1 MKKLLSLA
9 LALIMV
15 LTLTV
20 AVAAEEP
27 PYDNDESVTIGVSFD
42 ATNVSADTPLETFHY
57 TITAGAVID
66 GNADGNRTYV
76 QESSLIDAEPSVPM
90 PTTKT
95 YDVAMTPGAEDG
107 SFTIVLPEYSS
118 VGIYYYTVTQTEGNT
133 AGVKYDTRKMI
144 VKVTVIQQEENKVR
158 VAFATAS
165 LADTNPENGVTDVK
179 TATFVNTYSAGSL
192 SVQKLVA
199 GTLGDRDKEF
209 DVTVTFTTPSTG
221 ETVNS
226 TISYKPTV
234 DGDPQDITSADL
246 EEGTHSVTIT
256 LSHEDTITFTNIPY
270 GVKYTVAENKYADYV
285 ATYKID
291 DVNAPENKVENVKL
305 NSATPKVTITNTR
318 DAAVDTGIVLDSL
331 PYVLLI
337 AVAVVGVVIFTA
349 RKRSHREY

>member
-27 PYDNDESVTIGVSFD
+27 PYNNDESVTIGVSFTGENKT
-42 ATNVSADTPLETFHY
+42 ATTPNETFHY

-66 GNADGNRTYV
+66 GNAEGNRTYV
-76 QESSLIDAEPSVPM
+76 QESSLSDEGTSVPM
-90 PTTKT
+90 PTIKT

-144 VKVTVIQQEENKVR
+144 VKVTVIQQGKDKVR

-165 LADTNPENGVTDVK
+165 LANDDGKPGTDVK

-192 SVQKLVA
+192 SVEKLVA
-199 GTLGDRDKEF
+199 GTLGDRDKDFE
-209 DVTVTFTTPSTG
+209 VRVTFNAVG
-221 ETVNS
+221 GKNIKS
-226 TISYKPTV
+226 TISYSATAGGRPVYITPEQLE
-234 DGDPQDITSADL
+234 DGT
-246 EEGTHSVTIT
+246 EYVTIT
-256 LSHEDTITFTNIPY
+256 LSHEDTITFDNIPY
-270 GVKYTVAENKYADYV
+270 GVTYSVAETEYPEYV
-285 ATYKID
+285 DTYQID
-291 DVNAPENKVENVKL
+291 SLGAPDNKVENVEFK
-305 NSATPKVTITNTR
+305 SATSKVTITNTR

-337 AVAVVGVVIFTA
+337 AVAVVGVVIFTS

>member
-76 QESSLIDAEPSVPM
+76 QESSLIDAEASVPM

-95 YDVAMTPGAEDG
+95 YDVAMTPGAADG

-192 SVQKLVA
+192 SVEKVVA
-199 GTLGDRDKEF
+199 GNLGDRGKEF
-209 DVTVTFTTPSTG
+209 TVNVEFTAPVDASGNYDV
-221 ETVNS
+221 VNS
-226 TISYKPTV
+226 TISYDEDEGGKTISPVWDGNKASVQIRLHHEETV
-234 DGDPQDITSADL
+234 
-246 EEGTHSVTIT
+246 
-256 LSHEDTITFTNIPY
+256 TFTNIPY
-270 GVKYTVAENKYADYV
+270 GVTYIVTEEDYASEGYKDEVIVYSDEANK
-285 ATYKID
+285 KID
-291 DVNAPENKVENVKL
+291 AD
-305 NSATPKVTITNTR
+305 TPNDTVTITNTKESP
-318 DAAVDTGIVLDSL
+318 VDTGIVLDSL

-349 RKRSHREY
+349 RKRSRREY

>member
-15 LTLTV
+15 LSLSV
-20 AVAAEEP
+20 AVFADTT
-27 PYDNDESVTIGVSFD
+27 YKDVTSVSIGVRFD
-42 ATNVSADTPLETFHY
+42 ATNGSADTPQETFHY

-90 PTTKT
+90 PATTT

-165 LADTNPENGVTDVK
+165 LADNDAEPGTDVK
-179 TATFVNTYSAGSL
+179 TATFVNTYSAGEL
-192 SVQKLVA
+192 QVTKHVT
-199 GTLGDRDKEF
+199 GILGDKTKYFEI
-209 DVTVTFTTPSTG
+209 TVTLTG
-221 ETVNS
+221 EAGMTYAATYPVSGGSKLENGTDNLTKS
-226 TISYKPTV
+226 TISVGTPATFWLK
-234 DGDPQDITSADL
+234 DG
-246 EEGTHSVTIT
+246 E
-256 LSHEDTITFTNIPY
+256 TFTISNLPY
-270 GVKYTVAENKYADYV
+270 GV
-285 ATYKID
+285 TYKVEEKDYTTSDKYDPASIVYGDVDKKID
-291 DVNAPENKVENVKL
+291 TGLD
-305 NSATPKVTITNTR
+305 TVTITNNK
-318 DAAVDTGIVLDSL
+318 DGSVDTGIVLDSL

-337 AVAVVGVVIFTA
+337 AVAVVGMVIFTA

>member
-15 LTLTV
+15 LSLSV
-20 AVAAEEP
+20 AVFADATHQDDP
-27 PYDNDESVTIGVSFD
+27 SVSIGVSFD
-42 ATNVSADTPLETFHY
+42 ATNGSADTPLETFHY

-66 GNADGNRTYV
+66 GNAEGDRTYV
-76 QESSLIDAEPSVPM
+76 QESSLIDEEASVPM
-90 PTTKT
+90 PIITT
-95 YDVAMTPGAEDG
+95 YDVAMTPDAEDG

-165 LADTNPENGVTDVK
+165 LADTNPDNGVTDVK

-192 SVQKLVA
+192 AVKKLVT
-199 GTLGDRDKEF
+199 GNLGDRDKEF
-209 DVTVTFTTPSTG
+209 NVTVTFTAPANEEVKSVISYTDGTAETIEISAWKVKNGSKQAEVTIALKHN
-221 ETVNS
+221 ETV
-226 TISYKPTV
+226 
-234 DGDPQDITSADL
+234 
-246 EEGTHSVTIT
+246 
-256 LSHEDTITFTNIPY
+256 TFTNIPY
-270 GVKYTVAENKYADYV
+270 GVTYTVKEDDYTSEAMGKYDEADYTFSD
-285 ATYKID
+285 ANKEID
-291 DVNAPENKVENVKL
+291 SSSD
-305 NSATPKVTITNTR
+305 TVTITNTKESP
-318 DAAVDTGIVLDSL
+318 VDTGIVLDSL

>member
-144 VKVTVIQQEENKVR
+144 VKVTVIQQGENKVR

-165 LADTNPENGVTDVK
+165 LADDDGKPGTDVK

-192 SVQKLVA
+192 SVKKLVE
-199 GTLGDRDKEF
+199 GNLGDRDKEF
-209 DVTVTFTTPSTG
+209 TVNVEFTAPVDALGTYDV
-221 ETVNS
+221 VNS
-226 TISYKPTV
+226 TISYDEDAGGKTISPVWNGNKASVQIRLHHEETV
-234 DGDPQDITSADL
+234 
-246 EEGTHSVTIT
+246 
-256 LSHEDTITFTNIPY
+256 TFTNIPY
-270 GVKYTVAENKYADYV
+270 GVTYIVTEEDYASEGYEEEVIVYSDEANK
-285 ATYKID
+285 KID
-291 DVNAPENKVENVKL
+291 AD
-305 NSATPKVTITNTR
+305 TPNDTVTITNTKNS
-318 DAAVDTGIVLDSL
+318 AVDTGIVLDSL

-337 AVAVVGVVIFTA
+337 AVAVVGVVIFTS
-349 RKRSHREY
+349 RKRSRREY

>member
-9 LALIMV
+9 LELIMV

-66 GNADGNRTYV
+66 GNDRTYV
-76 QESSLIDAEPSVPM
+76 QESSLNDEEASVPM
-90 PTTKT
+90 PTIKT

-107 SFTIVLPEYSS
+107 SFTIVLPKYSS

-165 LADTNPENGVTDVK
+165 LANDDGKPGTDVK
-179 TATFVNTYSAGSL
+179 TATFENTYSAGSL
-192 SVQKLVA
+192 SVQKLVG

-246 EEGTHSVTIT
+246 ADGTHSVTIT

-270 GVKYTVAENKYADYV
+270 GVKYTVAENEYADYV

-291 DVNAPENKVENVKL
+291 DVDAPGNKVENKEL
-305 NSATPKVTITNTR
+305 SSAASAPKVTITNTR

>member
-15 LTLTV
+15 LSLSV
-20 AVAAEEP
+20 AVFAGTTHQDDP
-27 PYDNDESVTIGVSFD
+27 SVSIGVSFD
-42 ATNVSADTPLETFHY
+42 ATNGSADTPLETFHY

-66 GNADGNRTYV
+66 GNAEDNRTYV
-76 QESSLIDAEPSVPM
+76 QESSLNDEEASVPM
-90 PTTKT
+90 PTIKT

-165 LADTNPENGVTDVK
+165 LADTNPDNDVTDVK

-192 SVQKLVA
+192 AVKKLVT
-199 GTLGDRDKEF
+199 GNLGDRDKEF
-209 DVTVTFTTPSTG
+209 NVTVTFTAPDGLSVNSEIKYRDDGVEETIVPSEWNGSEGASKTASVVIDLKHN
-221 ETVNS
+221 ETV
-226 TISYKPTV
+226 
-234 DGDPQDITSADL
+234 
-246 EEGTHSVTIT
+246 
-256 LSHEDTITFTNIPY
+256 TFTNIPY
-270 GVKYTVAENKYADYV
+270 GVTYEVKEADYTSEENGKYND
-285 ATYKID
+285 AQYDFTDNAKKID
-291 DVNAPENKVENVKL
+291 GASD
-305 NSATPKVTITNTR
+305 TVTITNTKESP
-318 DAAVDTGIVLDSL
+318 VDTGIVLDSL

-349 RKRSHREY
+349 RKRSRREY

>member
-27 PYDNDESVTIGVSFD
+27 PYNNDESVTIGVSFTGENKT
-42 ATNVSADTPLETFHY
+42 ATTPNETFHY

-66 GNADGNRTYV
+66 GNAEGNRTYV
-76 QESSLIDAEPSVPM
+76 QESSLSDEGTSVPM
-90 PTTKT
+90 PTIKT

-165 LADTNPENGVTDVK
+165 LADKDGNPGTDVK
-179 TATFVNTYSAGSL
+179 IATFVNTYSAGSL
-192 SVQKLVA
+192 SVKKLVT
-199 GTLGDRDKEF
+199 GNLGDRDKEF
-209 DVTVTFTTPSTG
+209 NVKVTFTAPTDKEVES
-221 ETVNS
+221 V
-226 TISYKPTV
+226 ISYT
-234 DGDPQDITSADL
+234 DGTAQTIETSKWTEKNGSNQAV
-246 EEGTHSVTIT
+246 VTIT
-256 LSHEDTITFTNIPY
+256 LKHNETVTFTNIPY
-270 GVKYTVAENKYADYV
+270 GVTYEVKEADYTSE
-285 ATYKID
+285 ANGKYDAAKYDFTDTAKKID
-291 DVNAPENKVENVKL
+291 TASD
-305 NSATPKVTITNTR
+305 TVTITNNKNS
-318 DAAVDTGIVLDSL
+318 AVDTGIVLDSL